1 VLWWVSTDLV
11 QRAPPRAEDPIT
23 LRARGGEVRRDPLA
37 CSGDSTL
44 AGIRRRWV
52 GRPTGMGADDKVENA
67 AERMAG
73 RGKEAVGA
81 VTDNE
86 ELRDEGRG
94 QQTEADVKDAGD
106 KVKDAADKVGDAF
119 KR

>member
-1 VLWWVSTDLV
+1 MS
-11 QRAPPRAEDPIT
+11 AEDK
-23 LRARGGEVRRDPLA
+23 
-37 CSGDSTL
+37 
-44 AGIRRRWV
+44 
-52 GRPTGMGADDKVENA
+52 MGNA
-67 AERMAG
+67 ADRVAG

-81 VTDNE
+81 ATDNE

-94 QQTEADVKDAGD
+94 QQTEADVKDAGE